1 MFFAQLQVPSGQ
13 LPGLPLGPALER
25 ARGPIEIP
33 PYEPWQIGLMIGLLA
48 LVLGLLIYCIVFI
61 IRRRR
66 ARTPQLSASTTALAE
81 LQAAAELT
89 TTDDERFAVLSS
101 LALRRYF
108 EVGKHIP
115 SLGRTTFEFLHALD
129 ANSQLN
135 SDARASLRE
144 FLEHCDQVKFARAS
158 LSTDARNALTESAI
172 QLVHELERH
181 HAATSTE
188 ATTT

>member
-13 LPGLPLGPALER
+13 LPDLPLGPTLER

-89 TTDDERFAVLSS
+89 TTDDERFAVLS
-101 LALRRYF
+101 
-108 EVGKHIP
+108 
-115 SLGRTTFEFLHALD
+115 
-129 ANSQLN
+129 
-135 SDARASLRE
+135 
-144 FLEHCDQVKFARAS
+144 
-158 LSTDARNALTESAI
+158 
-172 QLVHELERH
+172 
-181 HAATSTE
+181 
-188 ATTT
+188 